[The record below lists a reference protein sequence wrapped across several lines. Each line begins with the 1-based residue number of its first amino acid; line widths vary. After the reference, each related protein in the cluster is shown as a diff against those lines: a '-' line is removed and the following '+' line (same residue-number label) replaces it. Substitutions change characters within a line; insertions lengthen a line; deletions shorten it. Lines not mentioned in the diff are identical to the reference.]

1 MIPGNF
7 GVFLRI
13 EMSQDREDS
22 RVSFRFSS
30 FLPESLGILGDSL
43 SFLRKV
49 YEVPEGSS
57 STDFRPS
64 RRKSYDR
71 VGRRCTF
78 CKNVFKPKK
87 GNRFYEI

>member
-64 RRKSYDR
+64 RRKSYD
-71 VGRRCTF
+71 
-78 CKNVFKPKK
+78 
-87 GNRFYEI
+87 

>member
-57 STDFRPS
+57 STDLDRPG
-64 RRKSYDR
+64 
-71 VGRRCTF
+71 GRAMIENWLELICR
-78 CKNVFKPKK
+78 
-87 GNRFYEI
+87 